1 MRCRKEIVYSFHLAC
16 ALFSTVIF
24 KLHGEG
30 VTLGVQNYNFLVSLV
45 VRNIGSIILHTSFAF
60 PIFFNII
67 SFSSRLHTQRMIS
80 NVFLVFFF
88 DLRIISIAQAINIVG
103 QKNITSKLDFV
114 KYNIVVARPA
124 ITPIARHNHIWI
136 HGIQTA

>member
-1 MRCRKEIVYSFHLAC
+1 MNAFEKARRFMYRSARPVELARWQYHFEQGSKENVLKALA
-16 ALFSTVIF
+16 AYQNEDGGFG
-24 KLHGEG
+24 HGLE
-30 VTLGVQNYNFLVSLV
+30 
-45 VRNIGSIILHTSFAF
+45 A
-60 PIFFNII
+60 
-67 SFSSRLHTQRMIS
+67 LHTQRMIS

-103 QKNITSKLDFV
+103 QKNITSIFDFV
-114 KYNIVVARPA
+114 EYNIVVARPA